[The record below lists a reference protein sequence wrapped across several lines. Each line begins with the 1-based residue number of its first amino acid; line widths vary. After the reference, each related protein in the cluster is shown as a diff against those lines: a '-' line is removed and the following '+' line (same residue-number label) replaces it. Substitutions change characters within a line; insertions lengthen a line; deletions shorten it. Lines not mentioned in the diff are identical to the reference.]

1 MKGKNRGFTLVA
13 ILTIIT
19 FFLTVLL
26 ISIFL
31 IKNTSLSRKISN
43 SIYQHE
49 AIYRFVVAYN
59 FMCKTHRNLKVDF

>member
-1 MKGKNRGFTLVA
+1 MKDKIKGFALVNFLIGFAVIIIVTL
-13 ILTIIT
+13 IGL
-19 FFLTVLL
+19 
-26 ISIFL
+26 FL

-59 FMCKTHRNLKVDF
+59 FMCKTHPTNF